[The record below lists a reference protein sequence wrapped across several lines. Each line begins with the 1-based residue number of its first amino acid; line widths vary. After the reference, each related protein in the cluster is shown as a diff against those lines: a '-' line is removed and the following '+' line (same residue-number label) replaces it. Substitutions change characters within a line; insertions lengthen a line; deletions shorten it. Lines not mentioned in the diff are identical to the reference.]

1 MERGLQPRR
10 FICEHQVVPDLDQ
23 VVIRDMHHS
32 TLQGVTV
39 LYTFSNLDEK
49 CMYSV
54 VAAPDRLTV
63 ESFMGSLR
71 LPCDSIM
78 EVQVMGEG
86 QDMVLDL
93 RHKRAA

>member
-23 VVIRDMHHS
+23 VVIKNMHR
-32 TLQGVTV
+32 LNVQGLSV

-54 VAAPDRLTV
+54 VSAPDRLTV

-86 QDMVLDL
+86 KDMLLDL
-93 RHKRAA
+93 REKRAA